1 MCAVPQL
8 VSAPLNIYMNEIDWY
23 LSIIFFPGPGEIRF
37 SLNFNRERQT
47 LIAHIGDIRDVKL
60 PAGQFIV

>member
-1 MCAVPQL
+1 MKSIL
-8 VSAPLNIYMNEIDWY
+8 
-23 LSIIFFPGPGEIRF
+23 LSIFFFSGPGEIRF

-47 LIAHIGDIRDVKL
+47 LIVHIGDIRDVKL